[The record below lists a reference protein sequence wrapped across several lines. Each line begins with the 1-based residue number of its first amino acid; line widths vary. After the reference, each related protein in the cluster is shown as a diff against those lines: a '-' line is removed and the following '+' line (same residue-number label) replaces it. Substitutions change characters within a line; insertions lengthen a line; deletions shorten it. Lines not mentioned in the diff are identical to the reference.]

1 MSFTTTY
8 DRSIMKNTMIVIT
21 LISAFWVLLTFYV
34 QNFGNEVSLQIGDES
49 TCVRNALIVLNP
61 DPIYDFDKQICM
73 STASGLN
80 TRKICSKIVSV
91 ENAPRDV
98 SKFDVVVFCSNTY
111 NFQPD
116 WKVTKYIKRIEL
128 SNIDVVAITLGAGS
142 TETAQKSLEKLLVE
156 RNANIL
162 SSNSYWLLKPNDET
176 RAKEDN
182 IEIARVMAKQRAKQ
196 IFLN

>member
-80 TRKICSKIVSV
+80 TRNICSKIVSV